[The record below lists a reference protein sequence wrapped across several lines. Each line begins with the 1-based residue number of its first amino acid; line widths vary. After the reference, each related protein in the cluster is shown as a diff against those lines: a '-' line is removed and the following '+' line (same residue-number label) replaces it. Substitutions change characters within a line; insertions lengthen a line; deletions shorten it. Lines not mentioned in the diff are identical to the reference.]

1 MSEENVEV
9 VRRILEVW
17 RGEGPPKGDRFRRD
31 LLSSG
36 LLDAEIEWVNPPDA
50 VEPGVRRGIEAFARA
65 AQAVTDTFDG
75 VRLEVDEIIL
85 DAGERVVLL
94 ATMHVRGRGSSA
106 EVAIQLGH
114 IWTIRE
120 GKAVRFEWFN
130 DADQALEAAG
140 LSE

>member
-1 MSEENVEV
+1 MEV

-17 RGEGPPKGDRFRRD
+17 RDEGS

-75 VRLEVDEIIL
+75 VRLEVDEIL
-85 DAGERVVLL
+85 EAGERVVLL
-94 ATMHVRGRGSSA
+94 ATLHVQGRGSGA
-106 EVAIQLGH
+106 EVATQLSH
-114 IWTIRE
+114 VWTIRG
-120 GKAVRFEWFN
+120 GKAARFEWFN
-130 DADQALEAAG
+130 DANQALEAAG
-140 LSE
+140 LRE